1 MDRTDTEIQNQ
12 VISLPAAKTTG
23 TRALEQVVATRR
35 SIREYSDQSL
45 TLEEL
50 AQLLWACQG
59 ITSKDN
65 LRTTPSAGAT
75 YPLEVYAAVENVR
88 GLTAGIYH
96 YVPGPGQRKHR
107 LELVQEGSVGKE
119 LCQHSSKQEFIRVV
133 PVNIIF
139 TGIEART
146 RKEYGDSAPRYVLLE
161 AGHAAQNLHLQ
172 AEALGLGSVAIGYV
186 DATEF
191 RRLLCTDA
199 EPLYMVSVGRG
210 RK

>member
-65 LRTTPSAGAT
+65 LRTTNSAGAT
-75 YPLEVYAAVENVR
+75 YPYEDNAALENERAITPRN
-88 GLTAGIYH
+88 YH
-96 YVPGPGQRKHR
+96 YLHAPGQRNHT